1 MFGEFSDNLSIGDPK
16 APLLQER
23 DKKMSIIILTILCF
37 LIALTTISENIGVA
51 DDEQPKIKSEYV
63 TYSRGNGRVYR
74 IQVKKKAKPKDI
86 SKALN
91 KLSKGTSDGRLNIS
105 PNGAWLILETDRF
118 DAKGTGEPAL
128 AIVTGNLK
136 KGASVLSEGELIHP
150 TGFGAVSSDGNL
162 IVYPGSGGSHSQDLW
177 AVVRDDENW
186 SEPLLLTGDSPYQ
199 WNDQVAISDDGSK
212 VLFDGGDEP
221 YAAEGTAIC
230 EVDTDGTGFR
240 VVLTPAD
247 SPDGYPD
254 TGALH
259 HPDYAPDGSIVF
271 EADWSGERIWRLQ
284 EGATEPVMV
293 GDFGNDNSPC
303 VLPDGRIVSLWL
315 DRQGNVKG
323 IHEIKAMSS
332 DGDTYMMLSKKKDV
346 LDIGIG
352 CGGK

>member
-1 MFGEFSDNLSIGDPK
+1 MRVNNNTRIKHEDRFFSQK
-16 APLLQER
+16 ER
-23 DKKMSIIILTILCF
+23 DKKMRNRILLMLCF
-37 LIALTTISENIGVA
+37 LIALTVISENIGVA
-51 DDEQPKIKSEYV
+51 DDEQPKIKAEYV
-63 TYSRGNGRVYR
+63 TYGLDNGHVYR

-105 PNGAWLILETDRF
+105 PNGVWLILETDRF
-118 DAKGTGEPAL
+118 DAVGTGEPSL

-136 KGASVLSEGELIHP
+136 KGESVLSEGELIHP
-150 TGFGAVSSDGNL
+150 AGFGAVSSDGNL
-162 IVYPGSGGSHSQDLW
+162 IVYPGGDGPHSRDLW
-177 AVVRDDENW
+177 AVVRNGENW
-186 SEPLLLTGDSPYQ
+186 GKPLLLTGDSTYQ

-221 YAAEGTAIC
+221 YGAEGTAIC
-230 EVDTDGTGFR
+230 EVGTDGTGFR
-240 VVLTPAD
+240 VVITPAD

-259 HPDYAPDGSIVF
+259 HADYAPDGSIVF
-271 EADWSGERIWRLQ
+271 EADWSGERIWRLPA
-284 EGATEPVMV
+284 GDTEPVLV

-315 DRQGNVKG
+315 DRQDNVNSL
-323 IHEIKAMSS
+323 HEIKVMSP
-332 DGDTYMMLSKKKDV
+332 DGGTFMMLSIKKDV
-346 LDIGIG
+346 LDSGIG